1 MARDDPKLARFARL
15 LANGRVSIPVAVRHA
30 AGWQVDAPMFI
41 ASDEFGV
48 TLRTSRQ
55 HTLYVQAL
63 YREMMKGKT
72 PLTVDEFI
80 AEKRIEA
87 AREEEEDEARYH

>member
-15 LANGRVSIPVAVRHA
+15 LANGRVSIPVAVRHS
-30 AGWQVDAPMFI
+30 AGWEVDAPMFI
-41 ASDEFGV
+41 SSDEFGV

-63 YREMMKGKT
+63 YREMMKGKN
-72 PLTVDEFI
+72 PSSVDDFL
-80 AEKRIEA
+80 AEKRIWA
-87 AREEEEDEARYH
+87 AQEDEV